1 MFDSMDMKNEK
12 HIYALGFFDGVHLGH
27 QALLNAC
34 RDLAQRLDC
43 GTAAIT
49 FDAHPRSLFSES
61 TPALIS
67 TVEDRTF
74 LLKFYGIASVHVFPV
89 SSKVMSTSWKDFL
102 ELLLQQGA
110 AGFVCGD
117 DFHFGSR
124 GEGNAEKLQ
133 SFCASRGLPCIII
146 PEQTLKGNRV
156 SSSLIRRLVQSGEM
170 ESATR
175 YLGHPHVLTGQ
186 VLHGKKLGRTL
197 GVPTAN
203 LQIPAGIAVPK
214 FGVYACRAIV
224 DGASFPAV
232 ANVGTRP
239 TVSGNGITVEPWILD
254 FEGDLYGK
262 EIRLEFYRFLRSE
275 MKFSDLAKL
284 KEQIHND
291 AEETRRY
298 FENL

>member
-1 MFDSMDMKNEK
+1 
-12 HIYALGFFDGVHLGH
+12 
-27 QALLNAC
+27 
-34 RDLAQRLDC
+34 
-43 GTAAIT
+43 
-49 FDAHPRSLFSES
+49 
-61 TPALIS
+61 
-67 TVEDRTF
+67 
-74 LLKFYGIASVHVFPV
+74 
-89 SSKVMSTSWKDFL
+89 
-102 ELLLQQGA
+102 
-110 AGFVCGD
+110 
-117 DFHFGSR
+117 
-124 GEGNAEKLQ
+124 
-133 SFCASRGLPCIII
+133 
-146 PEQTLKGNRV
+146 
-156 SSSLIRRLVQSGEM
+156 M

-275 MKFSDLAKL
+275 IKFADLAAL
-284 KEQIHND
+284 KEQIQND

>member
-1 MFDSMDMKNEK
+1 MRKWIGIICVLLGVLCILS
-12 HIYALGFFDGVHLGH
+12 ALGFIVYNRWEDK
-27 QALLNAC
+27 NAEEVA
-34 RDLAQRLDC
+34 RDL
-43 GTAAIT
+43 
-49 FDAHPRSLFSES
+49 
-61 TPALIS
+61 
-67 TVEDRTF
+67 
-74 LLKFYGIASVHVFPV
+74 
-89 SSKVMSTSWKDFL
+89 
-102 ELLLQQGA
+102 LQD
-110 AGFVCGD
+110 V
-117 DFHFGSR
+117 
-124 GEGNAEKLQ
+124 Q
-133 SFCASRGLPCIII
+133 SIIQ
-146 PEQTLKGNRV
+146 EQTLKGNRV

-175 YLGHPHVLTGQ
+175 YLGHPHMLTGQ

-275 MKFSDLAKL
+275 MKFADLAAL